1 METLIFVEELGRND
15 AVVLRHSIDKL
26 PITIGRGYDADVMI
40 DDPHVAARHLKISQ
54 STDGGLSATDLASL
68 NGTYQIGNAKP
79 ITQIDLH
86 GNEILRMGKTQ
97 LRIRL
102 PGVAVAEE
110 LPIPK
115 LTWDRHHWVF
125 IGAVVMLIGYIA
137 LDSFLKAITTDATDI
152 FFMPT
157 VVFSI
162 VLVWVLI
169 WSLVCR
175 TLNGYANFMAHG
187 IVAFLGVP
195 IFLFGTTITE
205 YLNFAFD
212 MAEYGWVSW
221 LCLVALFSVIP
232 FLNLRLTARLSRRMA
247 ATIAMFFVVTV
258 AGGLE
263 AYHYVRD
270 ANKPGLQ
277 SFDTTIKPSV
287 FLVVKGL
294 TLDQFVENAT
304 HLKAKAD
311 KD

>member
-1 METLIFVEELGRND
+1 MFVEVLGRND
-15 AVVLRHSIDKL
+15 AVVRRHAIDKL

-40 DDPHVAARHLKISQ
+40 DDPHVAARHVEISLL
-54 STDGGLSATDLASL
+54 TNGGLTAMDLDSL
-68 NGTYQIGNAKP
+68 NGTYKIGNAKP

-86 GNEILRMGKTQ
+86 GNEILRIGKTQ

-102 PGVAVAEE
+102 PGVSVAEE

-125 IGAVVMLIGYIA
+125 IGAVVMLIGYVA
-137 LDSFLKAITTDATDI
+137 LDSFLKASTTDATDI
-152 FFMPT
+152 FFIPT

-162 VLVWVLI
+162 VLAWVLI
-169 WSLVCR
+169 WSLVCK

-212 MAEYGWVSW
+212 LGEYGWTRW
-221 LCLVALFSVIP
+221 FCLVALFSVIP

-247 ATIAMFFVVTV
+247 AMIAMLSVLMI
-258 AGGLE
+258 AGGIE
-263 AYHYVRD
+263 VYAQVRD
-270 ANKPGLQ
+270 ANKPGMQ
-277 SFDTTIKPSV
+277 SFDTTVKPSA
-287 FLVVKGL
+287 FLFTKGL
-294 TLDQFVENAT
+294 TLDQFVGNAT
-304 HLKAKAD
+304 NLKLRAD